1 MRIDKFLKVARLIK
15 RRPVAKEVAGAG
27 RLQVNGQVAKAGTEV
42 QPGDEVTIRYGRKIV
57 KVRVES
63 LENTAQKGE
72 AASLYTT
79 LEETKVDDNR
89 ADLE

>member
-15 RRPVAKEVAGAG
+15 RRTIAKEVAGAG

-42 QPGDEVTIRYGRKIV
+42 KPGDEVTIRYGRKTV
-57 KVRVES
+57 KVRMEN
-63 LENTAQKGE
+63 LENAAQKGE

-79 LEETKVDDNR
+79 LEETKVDD
-89 ADLE
+89 